1 METNPLREIAVHVAE
16 ILTLKEKYHSERA
29 EMVDRLANYADGVA
43 AELNLMLDEA
53 GIPLYARKTKRIN
66 STDELGD
73 TQFIIAIERP
83 MWPGH
88 NEHFGNLLSIDLPDE
103 IIPDYQLPEL
113 GVSVRNWLP
122 PQIMEGFED
131 RGRKDYKDLAQYEDL
146 TAALNDEKIKRK
158 LIMYTYQANR

>member
-1 METNPLREIAVHVAE
+1 MENPLKEIAVHVAE
-16 ILTLKEKYHSERA
+16 ILRLKGKHNSERA
-29 EMVDRLANYADGVA
+29 EMVDRLTNYADGVA
-43 AELNLMLDEA
+43 AELNILFDEA
-53 GIPLYARKTKRIN
+53 GIPLYAKKTKKIN
-66 STDELGD
+66 STEELGD

-88 NEHFGNLLSIDLPDE
+88 SEHLGNLFSIDLPDE

-113 GVSVRNWLP
+113 GVSVYNWLP

-131 RGRKDYKDLAQYEDL
+131 RGRKEYKDLARYENL
-146 TAALNDEKIKRK
+146 LEALADKNVRRK